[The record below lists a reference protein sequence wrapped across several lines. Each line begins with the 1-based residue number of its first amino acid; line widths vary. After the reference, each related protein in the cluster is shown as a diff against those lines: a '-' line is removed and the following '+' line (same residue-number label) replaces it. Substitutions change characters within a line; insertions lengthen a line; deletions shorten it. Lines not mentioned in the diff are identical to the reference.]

1 MNRRK
6 EITDELNDAAPLLEG
21 IDLQH
26 PYRVPAGYF
35 EDFAERI
42 LLRIRLENAGSA
54 QEELEIISPLLSGLS
69 KQMPFSTPEGYFDT
83 LIPEIHGTKT
93 VVERKPARVVK
104 MFQPQKT
111 FRMAAVAVTI
121 GVISFAA
128 WLFLRE
134 PSIDQYATKTDT
146 EVQKELK
153 SKVSELSD
161 NELADFIE
169 SSTVLTTYD
178 STSLEDISED
188 DVKLMLADISDQ
200 ELEKFVDQN
209 SVKEKYN

>member
-1 MNRRK
+1 MIRRK
-6 EITDELNDAAPLLEG
+6 EILDELKDAAPSLEG
-21 IDLQH
+21 IDIQY
-26 PYRVPAGYF
+26 PSRVPAGYF
-35 EDFAERI
+35 EGLAERI
-42 LLRIRLENAGSA
+42 LLRIRRENAGSA
-54 QEELEIISPLLSGLS
+54 QEELEIISPLLSRIS
-69 KQMPFSTPEGYFDT
+69 KEMPFITPEGYFDT
-83 LIPEIHGTKT
+83 LVPEIHKT
-93 VVERKPARVVK
+93 RTEVERKPARVVK

-111 FRMAAVAVTI
+111 FRLAAAAVAV
-121 GVISFAA
+121 GVISIAA
-128 WLFLRE
+128 WLFIRE

>member
-1 MNRRK
+1 M
-6 EITDELNDAAPLLEG
+6 
-21 IDLQH
+21 
-26 PYRVPAGYF
+26 
-35 EDFAERI
+35 
-42 LLRIRLENAGSA
+42 
-54 QEELEIISPLLSGLS
+54 
-69 KQMPFSTPEGYFDT
+69 
-83 LIPEIHGTKT
+83 
-93 VVERKPARVVK
+93 
-104 MFQPQKT
+104 
-111 FRMAAVAVTI
+111 
-121 GVISFAA
+121 ISFAA

-134 PSIDQYATKTDT
+134 PAIDHFATKTDT

-200 ELEKFVDQN
+200 ELEKFIDQN
-209 SVKEKYN
+209 SVKEKFN